1 MDQPQHLSTQL
12 EGMERLLDAD
22 TGAILF
28 RHRTLR
34 GIPDLVLEGD
44 DYTLE
49 FNCFA
54 EAQGYGPT
62 LLCIDIRNPAGL
74 ARLLAEPFKAQLPV
88 AV

>member
-1 MDQPQHLSTQL
+1 MHQSQHLSTQL

-28 RHRTLR
+28 RHPTLR
-34 GIPDLVLEGD
+34 
-44 DYTLE
+44 
-49 FNCFA
+49 
-54 EAQGYGPT
+54 
-62 LLCIDIRNPAGL
+62 DIRNPAGL

>member
-1 MDQPQHLSTQL
+1 MHQSQHLSTQL

-28 RHRTLR
+28 RHPTLR
-34 GIPDLVLEGD
+34 GITDLVLEGD
-44 DYTLE
+44 GYTLE

-54 EAQGYGPT
+54 EAGGYGPT

-74 ARLLAEPFKAQLPV
+74 ARLLAQPFKAQLPV

>member
-28 RHRTLR
+28 RH
-34 GIPDLVLEGD
+34 
-44 DYTLE
+44 
-49 FNCFA
+49 
-54 EAQGYGPT
+54 PT

-74 ARLLAEPFKAQLPV
+74 AKLLAEPFKDQLPV